1 MNAPSNGAPRRR
13 RTSAVVF
20 AVLLLGG
27 LLLLAIRLVA
37 RPDITIGEAAIPVL
51 GGIAIAVALAVMVR
65 RDRQDRDSL
74 SADRRDRPDQGTPP

>member
-1 MNAPSNGAPRRR
+1 MNPPSNGAPRRR
-13 RTSAVVF
+13 KTSVVVF
-20 AVLLLGG
+20 AALLLGG

-37 RPDITIGEAAIPVL
+37 RPDITVGEAVLPVL

-74 SADRRDRPDQGTPP
+74 PASQRDRQDHGTPS

>member
-13 RTSAVVF
+13 KTSAVVF
-20 AVLLLGG
+20 AVLLLAG
-27 LLLLAIRLVA
+27 LLMLAIRLVA
-37 RPDITIGEAAIPVL
+37 RPDVTIGEAALPVL

-74 SADRRDRPDQGTPP
+74 PAARQDRPDQGSPP